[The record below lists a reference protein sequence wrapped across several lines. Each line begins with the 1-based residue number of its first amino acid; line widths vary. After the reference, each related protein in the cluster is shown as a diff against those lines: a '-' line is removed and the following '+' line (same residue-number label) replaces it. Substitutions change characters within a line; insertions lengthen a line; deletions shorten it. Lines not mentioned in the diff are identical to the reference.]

1 MSTIH
6 QENGVWLPQ
15 IMTGHARYAAGWAQI
30 APAIRTKHRRSAIQA
45 GGHIGIFP
53 KELSALFKRV
63 YTFEPEY
70 QNFQCLVRNADAPN
84 VFQQRAAL
92 GAINGGRKLQV
103 QPRNTGGHQMTHDPG
118 EIPML
123 RVDDLGLTDCDLL
136 LLDLEGYEF
145 FALLGAT
152 QTIMRSRPLIIVEQN
167 KKSRG
172 QGFQPGAIELLLNS
186 LDYRLRTTAGE
197 NLVFE
202 AV

>member
-1 MSTIH
+1 VKKQGEWYCPDIL
-6 QENGVWLPQ
+6 GGPD
-15 IMTGHARYAAGWAQI
+15 RYMKGWDELH
-30 APAIRTKHRRSAIQA
+30 PAIKPLHRRSVVQA
-45 GGHIGIFP
+45 GGHIGVFP
-53 KELSALFKRV
+53 RNLSAMFKRV

-84 VFQQRAAL
+84 VFPQRAAL
-92 GAINGGRKLQV
+92 GAVNGGRRMDV
-103 QPRNTGGHQMTHDPG
+103 QPKNTGGHQMTHEPG

-123 RVDDLGLTDCDLL
+123 RIDDLGLADCDLL
-136 LLDLEGYEF
+136 LLDLVGYEF

-152 QTIMRSRPLIIVEQN
+152 QTIMRTRPLIIVEQN

-186 LDYRLRTTAGE
+186 LDYRVRTTAGE
-197 NLVFE
+197 NIIFE

>member
-1 MSTIH
+1 MKLH
-6 QENGVWLPQ
+6 EGFWLPD
-15 IMTGHARYAAGWAQI
+15 IMTGPVRYQKGWAELEPGI
-30 APAIRTKHRRSAIQA
+30 KTKHRRSVVQA
-45 GGHIGIFP
+45 GGHIGVFP
-53 KELSALFKRV
+53 AALSAMFKRV
-63 YTFEPEY
+63 YTFEPEHE
-70 QNFQCLVRNADAPN
+70 NFQCLVRNAGAPN
-84 VFQQRAAL
+84 VFPQRAAL
-92 GAINGGRKLQV
+92 GAINGGRKLTV

-123 RVDDLGLTDCDLL
+123 RIDDLGLADCDLL

-152 QTIMRSRPLIIVEQN
+152 ATIMRTRPLISVEQN

-186 LDYRLRTTAGE
+186 LDYRVRMTLGE
-197 NLVFE
+197 NIIFE

>member
-1 MSTIH
+1 M
-6 QENGVWLPQ
+6 PD

-30 APAIRTKHRRSAIQA
+30 APEIKTKHRRSVVQA

-53 KELSALFKRV
+53 MELSKLFKRV
-63 YTFEPEY
+63 YTFEPEAE
-70 QNFQCLVRNADAPN
+70 NFRCLVRNALGDN
-84 VFQQRAAL
+84 VFPQRAAL
-92 GAINGGRKLQV
+92 GAVNGGRKLQV

-123 RVDDLGLTDCDLL
+123 RIDDLGLTDVDLL

-145 FALLGAT
+145 FALLGAM
-152 QTIMRSRPLIIVEQN
+152 QTIMRTRPLIIVEQN

-186 LDYRLRTTAGE
+186 LDYRVRSTAGE
-197 NLVFE
+197 NIIFE

>member
-1 MSTIH
+1 MK
-6 QENGVWLPQ
+6 QVNGVWLPA
-15 IMTGHARYAAGWAQI
+15 IMTGHARYAAGWAQL
-30 APAIRTKHRRSAIQA
+30 APFIKPLHKRSVVQA

-53 KELSALFKRV
+53 DELSRIFKRV

-70 QNFQCLVRNADAPN
+70 ENFQCLVRNCTGEN
-84 VFQQRAAL
+84 VFPQRAAL
-92 GAINGGRKLQV
+92 GANNGGRKLQV

-118 EIPML
+118 DIPML
-123 RVDDLGLTDCDLL
+123 RIDDLGLTDCDALI
-136 LLDLEGYEF
+136 LDLEGYEF

-152 QTIMRSRPLIIVEQN
+152 QTIMRTRPLIIVEQN

-186 LDYRLRTTAGE
+186 LDYRVRTTAGE
-197 NLVFE
+197 NIIFG

>member
-1 MSTIH
+1 MK
-6 QENGVWLPQ
+6 QVNGIWLPE
-15 IMTGHARYAAGWAQI
+15 IMTGHVRYANGWAQI
-30 APAIRTKHRRSAIQA
+30 EPEIRTKHRRSVVQA

-53 KELSALFKRV
+53 MELSKVFKRV

-70 QNFQCLVRNADAPN
+70 ENFSCLVRNATGEN
-84 VFQQRAAL
+84 VFPQRAAL
-92 GAINGGRKLQV
+92 GAINGGRKLTV
-103 QPRNTGGHQMTHDPG
+103 QPRNTGGHQMTHEPG
-118 EIPML
+118 DVPML
-123 RVDDLGLTDCDLL
+123 RIDDLGLADCDLL

-152 QTIMRSRPLIIVEQN
+152 ATIMRTRPLIIVEQN

-172 QGFQPGAIELLLNS
+172 QGFQPGAIQLLLNS

>member
-1 MSTIH
+1 MKQI
-6 QENGVWLPQ
+6 NGIWLPD

-30 APAIRTKHRRSAIQA
+30 APEIKAKHRRSVVQA
-45 GGHIGIFP
+45 GGHVGIFP
-53 KELSALFKRV
+53 FELSNIFKRV
-63 YTFEPEY
+63 YTFEPEHE
-70 QNFQCLVRNADAPN
+70 NFQCLVRNATAANIFP
-84 VFQQRAAL
+84 QRAAL
-92 GAINGGRKLQV
+92 GAINGGRKLTV

-118 EIPML
+118 ETPML
-123 RVDDLGLTDCDLL
+123 RIDDLGLADCDLL

-152 QTIMRSRPLIIVEQN
+152 ATIMRTRPLIIVEQN

-186 LDYRLRTTAGE
+186 LDYRVRTTAGE
-197 NLVFE
+197 NIIFE